1 MRVQLRIVAGAL
13 RGRKLTCN
21 VSPDLRPTP
30 DRVRE
35 ALFNILGDAVPDRP
49 FVDVFAG
56 SGVVGLE
63 ALSRGAK
70 SVLFLERNFRLAQ
83 DIEANARA
91 FGYSGQAKVLRT
103 DVYRWATT
111 WQATEPV
118 NVYVSPPFAD
128 IQKRTDD
135 LLLLIEQMKR
145 TMPAGSVLVVQG
157 EKHSELDGHPALAD
171 WEERHYG
178 RNLLLIWEP
187 GNQTGEPAA
196 SAAGD

>member
-1 MRVQLRIVAGAL
+1 MRVQIRIVAGTL

-21 VSPDLRPTP
+21 LNSDLRPTP

-70 SVLFLERNFRLAQ
+70 SALFLERDFRLAQ
-83 DIEANARA
+83 DIDANARA
-91 FGYSGQAKVLRT
+91 FGYTGQAKVLRS
-103 DVYRWATT
+103 DAYRWAAT
-111 WQATEPV
+111 WQAPEPL

-135 LLLLIEQMKR
+135 LLLLIAEVQRK
-145 TMPAGSVLVVQG
+145 MPAGSVLVLQS
-157 EKHSELDGHPALAD
+157 ERHSDLEGHPALAQ

-178 RNLLLIWEP
+178 RNVLLIWEP
-187 GNQTGEPAA
+187 GQTNGE
-196 SAAGD
+196 

>member
-21 VSPDLRPTP
+21 VNSDLRPTP

-63 ALSRGAK
+63 ALSRGAR
-70 SVLFLERNFRLAQ
+70 SVLFLERDVRLAH
-83 DIEANARA
+83 DIEANLRA
-91 FGYSGQAKVLRT
+91 FGYADKAQVLRT
-103 DVYRWATT
+103 DVYRWATS
-111 WQATEPV
+111 WQAREPV
-118 NVYVSPPFAD
+118 NVYVSPSFAD

-135 LLLLIEQMKR
+135 LLLLISQVQRK
-145 TMPAGSVLVVQG
+145 MPAGSVLVVQS
-157 EKHSELDGHPALAD
+157 EKHSELDSHPALAE
-171 WEERHYG
+171 WEERRYG
-178 RNLLLIWEP
+178 RNVLLIWEP
-187 GNQTGEPAA
+187 GPTTDGEPVA
-196 SAAGD
+196 

>member
-70 SVLFLERNFRLAQ
+70 SVLFLERDFRLAQ
-83 DIEANARA
+83 DIDANARA
-91 FGYSGQAKVLRT
+91 FGYTGQAKVLRT
-103 DVYRWATT
+103 DVYRWAAT
-111 WQATEPV
+111 WHATEPI

-157 EKHSELDGHPALAD
+157 EKHSELDGHPALTE
-171 WEERHYG
+171 WEERRYG

-187 GNQTGEPAA
+187 GNQTGERV
-196 SAAGD
+196 SAAGG

>member
-13 RGRKLTCN
+13 RGRRLTCN
-21 VSPDLRPTP
+21 LSSDLRPTP

-49 FVDVFAG
+49 FVDAFAG

-70 SVLFLERNFRLAQ
+70 SVLFLERDFRLAH
-83 DIEANARA
+83 DIDANVRA
-91 FGYSGQAKVLRT
+91 FGYTGQAQVQRA
-103 DVYRWATT
+103 DVYRWAAS
-111 WQATEPV
+111 WQAPEPV

-135 LLLLIEQMKR
+135 LLLLIAAVQRK
-145 TMPAGSVLVVQG
+145 MPAGSVLVLQS
-157 EKHSELDGHPALAD
+157 ERHSELDGRPALAE
-171 WEERHYG
+171 WEQRRYG
-178 RNLLLIWEP
+178 RNGLLIWEGHAKP
-187 GNQTGEPAA
+187 QTTEE
-196 SAAGD
+196 S

>member
-1 MRVQLRIVAGAL
+1 MRVQLRIVAGTL

-21 VSPDLRPTP
+21 LNSDLRPTP

-63 ALSRGAK
+63 ALSRGAR
-70 SVLFLERNFRLAQ
+70 SVLFLERDFRLAH
-83 DIEANARA
+83 DIEANVRA
-91 FGYSGQAKVLRT
+91 FGYTGQAKVLRT
-103 DVYRWATT
+103 DAYRWAPSL
-111 WQATEPV
+111 QAPEPV

-135 LLLLIEQMKR
+135 MLLLIAEVQRK
-145 TMPAGSVLVVQG
+145 MPAGSLLVVQS
-157 EKHSELDGHPALAD
+157 ERHSELEGHQALTS
-171 WEERHYG
+171 WEERRYG
-178 RNLLLIWEP
+178 RNVLLIWVA
-187 GNQTGEPAA
+187 GQTNGEPLA
-196 SAAGD
+196 STTGG